1 MRGPCTSRNDSA
13 GRRASFQVMKGMEE
27 SAALGA
33 RAAHAG
39 CPQIISRL
47 TSPRPPSA
55 RNQIISPLKRI
66 ECDRAQH
73 DDLCPITAADASSVY
88 VIILTCRPLSS
99 PAYLNPG
106 QVREPCMRRAE
117 SGGGENGKR
126 ERATTRGPV

>member
-1 MRGPCTSRNDSA
+1 
-13 GRRASFQVMKGMEE
+13 MKGMEDG
-27 SAALGA
+27 AALA
-33 RAAHAG
+33 TRAAHAR

-55 RNQIISPLKRI
+55 SNQIISPLKRI

-88 VIILTCRPLSS
+88 VIILRCRPLSS
-99 PAYLNPG
+99 PAYLNPS
-106 QVREPCMRRAE
+106 QVREPGLQRAE

-126 ERATTRGPV
+126 ETTTTRGPV